1 MDTVSTATRVWTRET
16 AVGEKRDVWGS
27 IKRGFRGRCPRCG
40 EGKLFR
46 AFLKVDNNC
55 SVCGLD
61 FTPHRADDLPA
72 YLVIVIVGHIV
83 VPTALLVETNYSPPV
98 WLQLAIYLPF
108 TLVASLALLQPVKG
122 AVVGIQWACACTDLT
137 KTRRPIFRRSEPN
150 QENAGNVGGGMTE
163 AANVVHEQKEA
174 DHHPYF
180 RPKDAATL
188 ILVDRSAATPK
199 VLVGKRHDKVVFMPG
214 KFVFP
219 GGRVDKADNR
229 VPVAA
234 PISPDLE
241 ANLLKGSP
249 KITPSPRA
257 RRWRSPRSARPA
269 RKPGFASAARA
280 MAMRQRS
287 KAHGSRSAK
296 PACCPIPSGLFL
308 IARAITP
315 PGRVRRFDTRFFTAD
330 ASAIAHRVEGVI
342 HPDAELVEL
351 VWVEIGSKPLA
362 DLHPMTRNVLNEL
375 ERRLATGP
383 LKHDADV
390 PFFHFYGGKM
400 QKDVLGA

>member
-1 MDTVSTATRVWTRET
+1 
-16 AVGEKRDVWGS
+16 
-27 IKRGFRGRCPRCG
+27 
-40 EGKLFR
+40 
-46 AFLKVDNNC
+46 
-55 SVCGLD
+55 
-61 FTPHRADDLPA
+61 
-72 YLVIVIVGHIV
+72 
-83 VPTALLVETNYSPPV
+83 
-98 WLQLAIYLPF
+98 
-108 TLVASLALLQPVKG
+108 
-122 AVVGIQWACACTDLT
+122 
-137 KTRRPIFRRSEPN
+137 
-150 QENAGNVGGGMTE
+150 MTE
-163 AANVVHEQKEA
+163 AAQAAQEEKKDEKEA

-188 ILVDRSAATPK
+188 ILVDRSASVPK

-234 PISPDLE
+234 PISSALE

-249 KITPSPRA
+249 KITPSRA
-257 RRWRSPRSARPA
+257 RSLAIAAIREACEETGLCLGRKSDGKAPA
-269 RKPGFASAARA
+269 LEGPWQPFSDAGLL
-280 MAMRQRS
+280 
-287 KAHGSRSAK
+287 
-296 PACCPIPSGLFL
+296 PDPSGLFL

-330 ASAIAHRVEGVI
+330 ASAIGHHVASVM

-375 ERRLATGP
+375 ERRLAAGP
-383 LKHDADV
+383 LKHDAAV
-390 PFFHFYGGKM
+390 PFFHFYAGKM